1 MKTESQEKQII
12 NHLRQGKTLTALE
25 ALNLFNC
32 WSLSQRITRLRRN
45 WPIHT
50 KMITTQS
57 GKRIAEYELIQ
68 K

>member
-1 MKTESQEKQII
+1 MKPESQETQII

-25 ALNLFNC
+25 ALNLFDC
-32 WSLSQRITRLRRN
+32 WALSQRITRLKRN

-50 KMITTQS
+50 KMITTHS
-57 GKRIAEYELIQ
+57 GKRIAKYELIA